1 MRMLALSLSKVQ
13 GSLLISLSM
22 PLSLGMTIY
31 WYTIIYVSI
40 YICVCVCTRT
50 HACVCVC
57 MCACVAGNSIQS
69 VFLHL
74 SIFPPFFFLS
84 LFSFS
89 LLCWFQTGPS
99 WPDDTPMCIHATER
113 QFLDFFEKWVWVQY
127 CMSPYMGSDTAYCI
141 WSVIESQSTVWS
153 RFNRTWQK
161 RLEELDHRLKL
172 ESEEMILQV
181 Q

>member
-31 WYTIIYVSI
+31 SYTIIYVSI

-99 WPDDTPMCIHATER
+99 WPDDTPK
-113 QFLDFFEKWVWVQY
+113 FFGAVRESEHLILFRRRHYRTRWTNSTVACAVR
-127 CMSPYMGSDTAYCI
+127 
-141 WSVIESQSTVWS
+141 IEGGLGLENVELSKLHRFMEIIEHVEQST
-153 RFNRTWQK
+153 
-161 RLEELDHRLKL
+161 
-172 ESEEMILQV
+172 
-181 Q
+181 